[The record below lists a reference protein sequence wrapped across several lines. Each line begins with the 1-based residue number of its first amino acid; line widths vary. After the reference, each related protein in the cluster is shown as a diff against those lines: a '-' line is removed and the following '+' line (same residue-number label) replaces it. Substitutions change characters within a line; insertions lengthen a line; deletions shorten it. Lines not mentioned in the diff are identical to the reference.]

1 MLQQNYLTMKL
12 IQTWT
17 ESVLKSSGCTLSVK
31 WTTKRHSFSVIV
43 SRDRD
48 KHKIIKNASISK
60 FFKQ

>member
-1 MLQQNYLTMKL
+1 MLSGIIKLYLTMKL

-43 SRDRD
+43 SRGKQNY
-48 KHKIIKNASISK
+48 KHI
-60 FFKQ
+60 